1 MSVHSTASAHTAT
14 TSIPILASASA
25 HPKQN
30 ATLHVYSIK
39 RHALAGARL
48 IYAAS
53 LPSLLIKGPASV
65 AVLIVTMIAP
75 MVRCTVTRN
84 VGASARGRLIATR
97 HKFLTTINVSV
108 SVDTGNRA
116 RPRSY
121 ITKQSATVSVRPLAA
136 PPLRES
142 MKRTA
147 SVHVLVRSHATVH
160 RYSVRRLVNVFV
172 LHTLDTVLLVKYL
185 MTTLASVH
193 VQRYSVHCLRGKI
206 QIHAPV
212 SVQTP

>member
-1 MSVHSTASAHTAT
+1 MSVHSTASARTVT

-25 HPKQN
+25 HPKQSV
-30 ATLHVYSIK
+30 TLHAYSIK

-53 LPSLLIKGPASV
+53 LLSLLIKGPASV
-65 AVLIVTMIAP
+65 AVLIVTVIAP

-84 VGASARGRLIATR
+84 VGASVRGRLIATHR
-97 HKFLTTINVSV
+97 KFLTMISVGVSV
-108 SVDTGNRA
+108 VTGNRA
-116 RPRSY
+116 RPRSC

-142 MKRTA
+142 TKRTV
-147 SVHVLVRSHATVH
+147 SVLVLVRSRAIVH
-160 RYSVRRLVNVFV
+160 RYSVKRLVNVFV
-172 LHTLDTVLLVKYL
+172 LHTLDTVLLVKYS
-185 MTTLASVH
+185 MTTLASVR
-193 VQRYSVHCLRGKI
+193 VQTYSVHCLRGKI
-206 QIHAPV
+206 HIRAPV